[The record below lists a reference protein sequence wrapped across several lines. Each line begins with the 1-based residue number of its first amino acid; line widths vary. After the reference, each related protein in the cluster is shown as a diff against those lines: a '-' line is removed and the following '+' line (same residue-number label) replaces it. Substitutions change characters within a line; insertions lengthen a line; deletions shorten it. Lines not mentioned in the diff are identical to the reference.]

1 MAQIMYQI
9 IAYSFLLMFSCN
21 AASQDTLLNKKM
33 YTMSKQEI
41 DTLLPQLHQKFPDFN
56 DRLRALC
63 QLRMDTPYDIKAL
76 GDGAGREPNPVFR
89 VDNTNCT
96 VQILTNVALANAT
109 SYAQAESLMAYINYY
124 PVAEGKNPIF
134 YENRRHFT
142 SDRLLTS
149 DYFEAITTNIG
160 KPAELD
166 TVRLV
171 LNRQSDGSHFLPVDW
186 EKKIVLPYIPKSK
199 VTQELLKRLP
209 GVVGV
214 GLVRKSLFNKG
225 IIIAHEGMILDRKD
239 FVHASS
245 AAKKVVQEDFYSY
258 MQKKR
263 KNGKPLSDGIVL
275 YLLKELPEK
284 KENP

>member
-1 MAQIMYQI
+1 MARIIYQI
-9 IAYSFLLMFSCN
+9 IAYSFFLMFSHN
-21 AASQDTLLNKKM
+21 PASQETLFTKKM
-33 YTMSKQEI
+33 HTFSKQEI
-41 DTLLPQLHQKFPDFN
+41 DALLPRLHQKFPDFN

-63 QLRMDTPYDIKAL
+63 QLRMGTPYDIRAL

-89 VDNTNCT
+89 VDKTNCT

-124 PVAEGKNPIF
+124 PVAEGENPIY
-134 YENRRHFT
+134 YENRRHYT
-142 SDRLLTS
+142 SDRILTS
-149 DYFEAITTNIG
+149 DYFEAITTKIA
-160 KPAELD
+160 KPSELD
-166 TVRLV
+166 TVRIV

-199 VTQELLKRLP
+199 VTPELLKRLP
-209 GVVGV
+209 GVIGV
-214 GLVRKSLFNKG
+214 GLVRRSLFNKG
-225 IIIAHEGMILDRKD
+225 IIIAHEGMIVDGKD

-263 KNGKPLSDGIVL
+263 KGGKPLSDGIVL
-275 YLLKELPEK
+275 YLMKEMATKSE
-284 KENP
+284 